1 MPDMLNYF
9 DLPFTDEER
18 LVQQSTREWVEAEAL
33 PGIADHFENATF
45 PKHLI
50 AEMGKLGM
58 FGASMPK
65 YGAGLPYSA
74 YGLICQELER
84 CDSGLRSFVSVQS
97 SLTMFPIYTF
107 GTEEQKEKYLPKM
120 AAGELIGCFG
130 LTEPDHGSDPSG
142 METRAVPDGDGW
154 VINGSKM
161 WITNGSIADLCI
173 IWAKTPDGVRG
184 FVVDTDTEGFSAT
197 KVEKKL
203 SLRASITSELHF
215 DDMRVPGTALLPG
228 TKGLGSALRCL
239 NEARFGIAWGVVGA
253 AMACFDSALTYAK
266 ARPQFGK
273 PIAGFQLTQA
283 KFADMLTSI
292 THAQLVAFQLARL
305 KDAGTMRH
313 QQVSFAKRANT
324 AAALEV
330 ARTART
336 ILGGNGIS
344 LEHPIIRHMVNL
356 ETVLT
361 YEGTYEIHTL
371 VLGQDLT
378 GISAFA

>member
-1 MPDMLNYF
+1 MLNYF

-18 LVQQSTREWVEAEAL
+18 LVQQTTREFVEAEAL
-33 PGIADHFENATF
+33 PTIAAHFEAATF
-45 PKHLI
+45 PSQLI
-50 AEMGKLGM
+50 PKMGELGLI
-58 FGASMPK
+58 GASLPK
-65 YGAGLPYSA
+65 YGAGMPYSC

-84 CDSGLRSFVSVQS
+84 GDTGLRSFVSVQS
-97 SLTMFPIYTF
+97 SLTMYPIYSF
-107 GTEEQKEKYLPKM
+107 GSEEQRERYLPKM
-120 AAGELIGCFG
+120 ARGELIGCFG

-173 IWAKTPDGVRG
+173 AWAKTPDGIRG
-184 FVVDTDTEGFSAT
+184 FVVDTDTNGFSAR

-203 SLRASITSELHF
+203 SLRASVTSELHF
-215 DDMRVPGTALLPG
+215 DDMRVPRSALLPG
-228 TKGLGSALRCL
+228 TRGLGSALSCL
-239 NEARFGIAWGVVGA
+239 NEARFGIAWGAIGA
-253 AMACFDSALTYAK
+253 AMACFESALAYAK

-283 KFADMLTSI
+283 KLADMLTAI
-292 THAQLVAFQLARL
+292 TQAQTIAFQLARL
-305 KDAGTMRH
+305 KDAGTLRH
-313 QQVSFAKRANT
+313 QQVSLAKRANA

-344 LEHPIIRHMVNL
+344 LEHPIIRHMANL
-356 ETVLT
+356 ETVIT
-361 YEGTYEIHTL
+361 YEGTHEIHTL

-378 GISAFA
+378 GIAAFA

>member
-1 MPDMLNYF
+1 MLNYY

-33 PGIADHFENATF
+33 PGIADHYEAATF

-50 AEMGKLGM
+50 LEMGKLGM

-65 YGAGLPYSA
+65 YGAGLPYSC

-107 GTEEQKEKYLPKM
+107 GTEEQKDKYLPKM

-154 VINGSKM
+154 VINGAKM

-184 FVVDTDTEGFSAT
+184 FVVDTDTPGFSAR

-203 SLRASITSELHF
+203 SLRASVTSELHF

-239 NEARFGIAWGVVGA
+239 NEARFGIAWGVIGA
-253 AMACFDSALTYAK
+253 AMACFESALEYAK
-266 ARPQFGK
+266 VRPQFGK
-273 PIAGFQLTQA
+273 PIAAFQLTQA
-283 KFADMLTSI
+283 KLADMLTSI
-292 THAQLVAFQLARL
+292 TQAQLVALQLARL

-313 QQVSFAKRANT
+313 QQVSLAKRAN
-324 AAALEV
+324 AMAALEV

-356 ETVLT
+356 ETVIT
-361 YEGTYEIHTL
+361 YEGTHEIHTL
-371 VLGQDLT
+371 VLGQDVT
-378 GISAFA
+378 GIPAFS

>member
-1 MPDMLNYF
+1 MLNYF

-18 LVQQSTREWVEAEAL
+18 LVQQTTREWAEAEVL
-33 PGIADHFENATF
+33 PTIADHFEAGTF
-45 PKHLI
+45 PKEI
-50 AEMGKLGM
+50 IPRMGELGL

-65 YGAGLPYSA
+65 YGAGMPYSC

-107 GTEEQKEKYLPKM
+107 GSEEQREKYLPKM
-120 AAGELIGCFG
+120 AKGELIGCFG
-130 LTEPDHGSDPSG
+130 LTEPNHGSDPAG

-154 VINGSKM
+154 VINGSKT
-161 WITNGSIADLCI
+161 WITNGSIADLCVL
-173 IWAKTPDGVRG
+173 WAKTPDGVRG
-184 FVVDTDTEGFSAT
+184 FVVDTDLAGFSAR
-197 KVEKKL
+197 KIEKKL
-203 SLRASITSELHF
+203 SLRASVTAELHF
-215 DDMRVPGTALLPG
+215 DDLRVPASALLPG
-228 TKGLGSALRCL
+228 TKGLGAALRCL

-253 AMACFDSALTYAK
+253 AMACLESSLEYAK
-266 ARPQFGK
+266 ARPQFGR

-292 THAQLVAFQLARL
+292 TQAQALAFQLARL
-305 KDAGTMRH
+305 KDDGKLRH
-313 QQVSFAKRANT
+313 QQVSLAKRANA

-356 ETVLT
+356 ETVIT
-361 YEGTYEIHTL
+361 YEGTHEVHTL

-378 GISAFA
+378 GIAAFT

>member
-1 MPDMLNYF
+1 MLNYF
-9 DLPFTDEER
+9 DLPFSDEER
-18 LVQQSTREWVEAEAL
+18 LVQQTTREWVEAEVL
-33 PGIADHFENATF
+33 PTIADHFEAGTF
-45 PKHLI
+45 PMEI
-50 AEMGKLGM
+50 IPRMGELGL

-65 YGAGLPYSA
+65 YGAGMPYSC

-107 GTEEQKEKYLPKM
+107 GSEEQKERYLPKM
-120 AAGELIGCFG
+120 AKGELIGCFG
-130 LTEPDHGSDPSG
+130 LTEPDHGSDPGG

-161 WITNGSIADLCI
+161 WITNGSIADLCVL
-173 IWAKTPDGVRG
+173 WAKTPDGVRG
-184 FVVDTDTEGFSAT
+184 FVFDTDTPGFSAR
-197 KVEKKL
+197 KIQKKL

-215 DDMRVPGTALLPG
+215 DDMRVPASALLPG
-228 TKGLGSALRCL
+228 TRGLGSALRCL
-239 NEARFGIAWGVVGA
+239 NEARFGIAWGVIGS
-253 AMACFDSALTYAK
+253 AMACLDSALTYAK
-266 ARPQFGK
+266 ARPQFGR

-292 THAQLVAFQLARL
+292 TQAQALALQLARL
-305 KDAGTMRH
+305 KDEGKLRH
-313 QQVSFAKRANT
+313 QQVSLAKRANA

-330 ARTART
+330 ARSART

-356 ETVLT
+356 ETVIT
-361 YEGTYEIHTL
+361 YEGTHEVHTL

>member
-1 MPDMLNYF
+1 MLNYF
-9 DLPFTDEER
+9 DLPFSDEER
-18 LVQQSTREWVEAEAL
+18 LVQQTTREWTEAEVL
-33 PGIADHFENATF
+33 PTIADHFEAGTF
-45 PKHLI
+45 PTEI
-50 AEMGKLGM
+50 IPRMGELGL
-58 FGASMPK
+58 FGASLPK
-65 YGAGLPYSA
+65 YGAGMPYSC

-107 GTEEQKEKYLPKM
+107 GSEEQREKYLPKM
-120 AAGELIGCFG
+120 AKGELIGCFG
-130 LTEPDHGSDPSG
+130 LTEPNHGSDPAG

-154 VINGSKM
+154 VINGAKT
-161 WITNGSIADLCI
+161 WITNGSIADLCVL
-173 IWAKTPDGVRG
+173 WAKTPEGVRG
-184 FVVDTDTEGFSAT
+184 FVVDTDRAGFSAR
-197 KVEKKL
+197 KIEKKL
-203 SLRASITSELHF
+203 SLRASVTAELHF
-215 DDMRVPGTALLPG
+215 DDLRVPASALLPG

-253 AMACFDSALTYAK
+253 AMACLESSLAYAK
-266 ARPQFGK
+266 ARSQFGR

-292 THAQLVAFQLARL
+292 TQAQALALQLARL
-305 KDAGTMRH
+305 KDDGKLRH
-313 QQVSFAKRANT
+313 QQVSLAKRANA

-356 ETVLT
+356 ETVIT
-361 YEGTYEIHTL
+361 YEGTHEVHTL

-378 GISAFA
+378 GIAAFA